1 MKAVFHVN
9 DPQRWPA
16 ALSAAENL
24 YQFGTDV
31 EVTFVANGEGVHLPA
46 QMDRLVQLTTRN
58 ARVLLCAQ
66 AIQRQG
72 LNRAELPDWVEVV
85 AAGIIGL
92 VEAQQKGYAYIRP

>member
-24 YQFGTDV
+24 YQFGTNVD
-31 EVTFVANGEGVHLPA
+31 VTFVANGEAVRLPA
-46 QMDRLVQLTTRN
+46 QRDRLEQLTTRN
-58 ARVLLCAQ
+58 AQVLLCAQ
-66 AIQRQG
+66 AMQRQG
-72 LNRAELPDWVEVV
+72 MNRAELPDWVEVIP
-85 AAGIIGL
+85 AGIIGL